1 MDRERMN
8 SLLAQGPP
16 PMPGRVAWEPDMLAL
31 SSRCPICG
39 EWCDIVYI
47 DRDSLTLGCDRC
59 VTVAYVHDFAI
70 NEAEKGGDV
79 Q

>member
-1 MDRERMN
+1 MDKACIDI
-8 SLLAQGPP
+8 LLAEGPP
-16 PMPGRVAWEPDMLAL
+16 PLLGRVAWTPDSTTL
-31 SSRCPICG
+31 SARCPICG

-47 DRDSLTLGCDRC
+47 DLEGLTLGCDRC